1 MKSDHF
7 SIIMPAFNASATIG
21 QSIESV
27 LAQTWPSWTLYII
40 DDASNDATRD
50 IVEAY
55 VHRDTRVVY
64 HQMARN
70 GGVAAARN
78 QGVAMADGEYVAFLD
93 SDDIWH
99 PQKLELQRNYLLN
112 GYDVVC
118 SDYFI
123 FSGTVANTVGKCQRK
138 EHFTYSD
145 MLKSNNIGN
154 LTGVYNRSRLGSF
167 SQQSVGHEDYVMWLE
182 VMARAKH
189 GYCIK
194 QPLAYYRRAE
204 GSLSSNKLKAASWQ
218 WHIYRRILKLSLLP
232 ALYYWLHYACTAAFM
247 LINNKFKGVR
257 FD

>member
-27 LAQTWPSWTLYII
+27 LAQTCSSWTLYVI
-40 DDASNDATRD
+40 DDGSSDATRE

-78 QGVAMADGEYVAFLD
+78 QGIAMADGEYVAFLD

-99 PQKLELQRNYLLN
+99 PQKLELQRNHLLN
-112 GYDVVC
+112 GYDIVC

-123 FSGTVANTVGKCQRK
+123 FSGTVANIVGKCQKK

-167 SQQSVGHEDYVMWLE
+167 SQQRVGHEDYVMWLE
-182 VMARAKH
+182 VMARAKC

-194 QPLAYYRRAE
+194 RPLAYYRRGE
-204 GSLSSNKLKAASWQ
+204 CSLSSNKIKAAMWQ
-218 WHIYRRILKLSLLP
+218 WNIYRKTLNMPFLL
-232 ALYYWLHYACTAAFM
+232 AVYYFLHYARAAVF
-247 LINNKFKGVR
+247 KF
-257 FD
+257 F

>member
-1 MKSDHF
+1 MKPDHF

-27 LAQTWPSWTLYII
+27 LAQTCPSWTLYVI
-40 DDASNDATRD
+40 DDASSDNTREV
-50 IVEAY
+50 VETYA
-55 VHRDTRVVY
+55 RQERRLVY
-64 HQMARN
+64 HQMPLN

-78 QGVAMADGEYVAFLD
+78 QGIAMADGEYVAFLD

-99 PQKLELQRNYLLN
+99 PQKLETQRHYLLN

-123 FSGTVANTVGKCQRK
+123 FSGEIANIVGKCQRK
-138 EHFTYSD
+138 ENFTYRD

-154 LTGVYNRSRLGSF
+154 LTGAYNRYKLGSF
-167 SQQSVGHEDYVMWLE
+167 TQQRIGHEDYVMWLE
-182 VMARAKH
+182 IMANAKR
-189 GYCIK
+189 GYCVK
-194 QPLAYYRRAE
+194 QSLAYYRRTE

-218 WHIYRRILKLSLLP
+218 WHIYRKILKLPLLP
-232 ALYYWLHYACTAAFM
+232 ALYYWLHYAFTAISM
-247 LINNKFKGVR
+247 LINNKIKGVR